1 MSMGLRR
8 ILASAAAAA
17 ALAASPFHAEQ
28 TLSRTNAS
36 WSLVLTGRVL
46 TDPLPTEYGFVAV
59 TDART
64 ITGISGA
71 GKILW
76 EKPLMGAD
84 SATMMTALP
93 GGLVAAV
100 TGAGMELV
108 LLNPDGAELW
118 RARPGFRIAGAPY
131 AGRDGRIFVTGD
143 SSAACFGAT
152 GVMKWRVPLPVLSS
166 VAPRALQDG
175 SIVVFT
181 EGTADGKSRG
191 IRISP
196 FGETMESITFAGDVA
211 SAESCAD
218 GILLSFTDG
227 SAGLVAD
234 AGGRSEG
241 VWVLKG
247 GKSSAGGKFAVPE
260 FGQEAVYVCP
270 SPEGAAVSFLDPA
283 SGHVRLACTAGS
295 VKGSRLSG
303 ASLTGEGVF
312 VSDGKNAVL
321 VGRNGRQI
329 WSAELPDR
337 QGRFSWN
344 ASVFTDDSRL
354 VLCMDDWSLNAYRAS
369 QSAGTSGSA
378 RRGRRKGYGSFYS
391 VKPERFGY
399 VYGDGFG
406 KTLAGD
412 GNFALL
418 NAGGY
423 GPVERGLVSDLMSA
437 CSVYAASLNSSDFG
451 SRTELS
457 VFESDG
463 AGTERLLSMLPLFG
477 TDTFTGVQSSVL
489 RRGTDRTQVNA
500 VLRGIGTNGYDP
512 DGKLLESLDFLAS
525 RRNDSVTARNICAA
539 TESVCRFMGADAFS
553 SRGKEILSGFL
564 SPRYDSTVRSAAR
577 DTLRRLSASGL

>member
-1 MSMGLRR
+1 MGLRR
-8 ILASAAAAA
+8 MIASAAAAA
-17 ALAASPFHAEQ
+17 VLTVSPFHAEQ
-28 TLSRTNAS
+28 ILSRTNAS

-46 TDPLPTEYGFVAV
+46 TDPLPSEYGFIAV

-64 ITGISGA
+64 VTGISGA

-76 EKPLMGAD
+76 EKPLRGAD
-84 SATMMTALP
+84 SGTVMTMIP

-100 TGAGMELV
+100 TGAGTELV
-108 LLNPDGAELW
+108 LLNPGGVELW

-143 SSAACFGAT
+143 SAAACFGVT
-152 GVMKWRVPLPVLSS
+152 GVIKWSVSLPVLSS
-166 VAPRALQDG
+166 ISPCVLQDG

-191 IRISP
+191 IKISP
-196 FGETMESITFAGDVA
+196 FGETMENITFAGEVV

-247 GKSSAGGKFAVPE
+247 GNSSAGGKFAVPE
-260 FGQEAVYVCP
+260 YGHEAVYVCP
-270 SPEGAAVSFLDPA
+270 SPGGAAVSFLDTA
-283 SGHVRLACTAGS
+283 SGHVRLVCTAGS
-295 VKGSRLSG
+295 VKGTRFFSTV
-303 ASLTGEGVF
+303 LTGDGVF

-378 RRGRRKGYGSFYS
+378 HVRPGRRKGYGSFYS
-391 VKPERFGY
+391 VDPGRFGY

-412 GNFALL
+412 GNFTLL

-423 GPVERGLVSDLMSA
+423 GPRERELVSDLMSA
-437 CSVYAASLNSSDFG
+437 CSVYESSLNSSDFG
-451 SRTELS
+451 GRTELS

-489 RRGTDRTQVNA
+489 RRGTDRTQVNS

-539 TESVCRFMGADAFS
+539 TESVCRFMGTDAFS